1 MSDPFRRLPDRPR
14 LLVSVRDAEEAEEAL
29 AADVSDVKEP
39 ANGPLGAAS
48 PEVWRSVL
56 DRVAGRRPV
65 TLALGE
71 VRDWGRDVPAVPRGV
86 AGVKLGLDGATA
98 ADWLALRH
106 RFEDAAGRPL
116 PWVAVAYADRPGA
129 ADVFAAAVETGCVAV
144 LVDTADKTGPPLPA
158 LSFTPPRT
166 PLPLA
171 VAGRLR
177 VEDFAAFANADVIG
191 VRSAACGGDRGDA
204 VRREHVARCTAALS
218 TRPATTPPTAASS
231 DPVPESRPAASARRS
246 SASAAR

>member
-1 MSDPFRRLPDRPR
+1 MTAPFRRLPDRPR
-14 LLVSVRDAEEAEEAL
+14 LLVSVRDAAEAEEAI
-29 AADVSDVKEP
+29 AADVVDVKDP

-48 PEVWRSVL
+48 PGIWREVL

-71 VRDWGRDVPAVPRGV
+71 VRDWGREVPAVPEGV
-86 AGVKLGLDGATA
+86 AGVKLGLDGAA
-98 ADWLALRH
+98 VREWLALRG
-106 RFEDAAGRPL
+106 RFEAAAGRPL

-129 ADVFAAAVETGCVAV
+129 ADVFAAAAETGCVAV
-144 LVDTADKTGPPLPA
+144 LVDTADKAGPRLPE

-177 VEDFAAFANADVIG
+177 VGDFAAFADADVIG
-191 VRSAACGGDRGDA
+191 VRSAACGGDRADA
-204 VRREHVARCTAALS
+204 VRTEHVERCAAALR
-218 TRPATTPPTAASS
+218 TRDA
-231 DPVPESRPAASARRS
+231 V
-246 SASAAR
+246 